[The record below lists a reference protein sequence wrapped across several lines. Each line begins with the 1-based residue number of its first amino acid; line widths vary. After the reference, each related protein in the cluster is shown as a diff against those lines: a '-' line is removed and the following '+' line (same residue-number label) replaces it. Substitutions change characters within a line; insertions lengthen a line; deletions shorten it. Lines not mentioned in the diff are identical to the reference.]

1 MLRNKPEL
9 SSFQT
14 SHGFE
19 LFSNGR
25 FFKWILKSCFLSLMR
40 CRKGKMSKSRNSFCL
55 YFMSVKAMC
64 HIFYSSCEL
73 GPFFFYLFHSDS
85 LVFSALSYAEWF
97 SPLVTK
103 SKTYISVHCL
113 LLLQEKPPATVS
125 FTSVFEERWSA
136 ELLLWRQHVFFHPA
150 EFTLVFR
157 NNI

>member
-1 MLRNKPEL
+1 
-9 SSFQT
+9 
-14 SHGFE
+14 
-19 LFSNGR
+19 
-25 FFKWILKSCFLSLMR
+25 
-40 CRKGKMSKSRNSFCL
+40 
-55 YFMSVKAMC
+55 MC

-73 GPFFFYLFHSDS
+73 GPFFFFHLFHSDS
-85 LVFSALSYAEWF
+85 LAFSALSYAEWF

-113 LLLQEKPPATVS
+113 LLLQEKPPARVS

-136 ELLLWRQHVFFHPA
+136 ELLLWRQHVFFFHPA